1 MPRELVGNGG
11 ESGPTIKIT
20 DKAGAKFVGILKG
33 KVPSRFGQRFLF
45 NIVDTNAPITIK
57 KGESITEVEVAEG
70 DETKCYLLG
79 TTAHD
84 GSGAIQF
91 CTTTERVVC
100 QNTLRAAVGMESL
113 KNLFLSD
120 ILRML
125 G

>member
-70 DETKCYLLG
+70 DEVAVFASGQLQEKLDKAEVGEKVEINYLGKKLNPS
-79 TTAHD
+79 
-84 GSGAIQF
+84 SGRHYNDFKAEII
-91 CTTTERVVC
+91 
-100 QNTLRAAVGMESL
+100 
-113 KNLFLSD
+113 D
-120 ILRML
+120 
-125 G
+125 